1 MKFNG
6 ITKKGREYLA
16 KIQAENKPINFVKI
30 KIGDGRLDNYDNP
43 AELEH
48 LINQKVEKG
57 ILTLNQEHDT
67 VILTTNIDNVSLRTG
82 YYPREIGVF
91 VNDNGQEI
99 MYYYMNDGDETS
111 WIPPETDGPFK
122 IELKLNLIASNAQS
136 IIVQGSGNELYITK
150 EFLETNYT
158 QKGGY
163 TGTAQEIDD
172 RVVSALGK
180 EDGKFPLTEAVKGN
194 VYYFPGNKKFYICK
208 EAQNRRVSVPDG
220 NFEELSIWE
229 NRKRLENLIS
239 HRVITGTTGMT
250 NVGSC
255 SSYITQIGNFAT
267 CMMSISVIT
276 DYAKTTIKSPI
287 SFQNGVYISL
297 EDNNGDLYATNRQAV
312 VGWYNPATQTFEV
325 ANVNAGFTVLLIG
338 RI

>member
-16 KIQAENKPINFVKI
+16 KIQAENKPINFSKI
-30 KIGDGRLDNYDNP
+30 KIGDGRLDNFDNP
-43 AELEH
+43 TELEH

-136 IIVQGSGNELYITK
+136 IIVEGSGKELYITK
-150 EFLETNYT
+150 EFLEANYT

-229 NRKRLENLIS
+229 NRKRLENLFTIESYQNWNIGNGLTSSSAKVYKIGELKFVHIS
-239 HRVITGTTGMT
+239 FTTDKVLTKFNFKFPVTFKEPPYVSYTDNGGGATLGVPFGVDWATTTG
-250 NVGSC
+250 VLLSEIQ
-255 SSYITQIGNFAT
+255 SAT
-267 CMMSISVIT
+267 M
-276 DYAKTTIKSPI
+276 
-287 SFQNGVYISL
+287 L
-297 EDNNGDLYATNRQAV
+297 V
-312 VGWYNPATQTFEV
+312 VG
-325 ANVNAGFTVLLIG
+325 I
-338 RI
+338 

>member
-16 KIQAENKPINFVKI
+16 KIQAENKPINFAKI

-136 IIVQGSGNELYITK
+136 IVVEGVGKDLFITK

-229 NRKRLENLIS
+229 NRKRLENLDRNLLYKIDRWS
-239 HRVITGTTGMT
+239 PKDEDELVKTGIFQIKGVTSKLKRGFC
-250 NVGSC
+250 GSQC
-255 SSYITQIGNFAT
+255 FVLVFNTSTETDDWITQIAFSYYNTF
-267 CMMSISVIT
+267 SIAIRT
-276 DYAKTTIKSPI
+276 R
-287 SFQNGVYISL
+287 
-297 EDNNGDLYATNRQAV
+297 NGDTKQWTTWRYLS
-312 VGWYNPATQTFEV
+312 
-325 ANVNAGFTVLLIG
+325 AN
-338 RI
+338 

>member
-16 KIQAENKPINFVKI
+16 KIQAENKPINFAKI

-136 IIVQGSGNELYITK
+136 IIVEGSGKELYITK

-163 TGTAQEIDD
+163 IGTAQEIDD

-239 HRVITGTTGMT
+239 HRVITGTTGMS
-250 NVGSC
+250 NISSC

-276 DYAKTTIKSPI
+276 DYTKTTIKSPVP
-287 SFQNGVYISL
+287 FQNGVYISI
-297 EDNNGDLYATNRQAV
+297 EDNNGDLYATNRQPV

-325 ANVNAGFTVLLIG
+325 ANVNAGFTILLIG

>member
-16 KIQAENKPINFVKI
+16 KIQAENKPINFSKI

-136 IIVQGSGNELYITK
+136 IIVEGAGKELYITK

-229 NRKRLENLIS
+229 NRKRLENLDRNLLYKIDRWS
-239 HRVITGTTGMT
+239 PKDEDELVKTGIFQIKGVTSKLKRGFC
-250 NVGSC
+250 GSQC
-255 SSYITQIGNFAT
+255 FVLVFNTSTETDDWITQIAFSYYNTF
-267 CMMSISVIT
+267 SIAIRT
-276 DYAKTTIKSPI
+276 R
-287 SFQNGVYISL
+287 
-297 EDNNGDLYATNRQAV
+297 NGDTKQWTTWRYLS
-312 VGWYNPATQTFEV
+312 
-325 ANVNAGFTVLLIG
+325 AN
-338 RI
+338 

>member
-1 MKFNG
+1 M
-6 ITKKGREYLA
+6 A
-16 KIQAENKPINFVKI
+16 KIQAENKPINFSKI

-57 ILTLNQEHDT
+57 ILTLNQEQDT

-136 IIVQGSGNELYITK
+136 IIVQGSGKELYITK
-150 EFLETNYT
+150 EFLEANYT
-158 QKGGY
+158 QNGGY

-172 RVVSALGK
+172 RLVSALGK

-208 EAQNRRVSVPDG
+208 EAQNRRVSVPDR

-229 NRKRLENLIS
+229 NRKRLENLFKVENHNDIS
-239 HRVITGTTGMT
+239 VLKFSNIAIVYGNFKNIRFNESTDISIPVTFKSASVSAIPWHTGTPGNLSIMAYLVT
-250 NVGSC
+250 NKV
-255 SSYITQIGNFAT
+255 
-267 CMMSISVIT
+267 
-276 DYAKTTIKSPI
+276 TIR
-287 SFQNGVYISL
+287 V
-297 EDNNGDLYATNRQAV
+297 NNGNTGLQNVSGTFIAV
-312 VGWYNPATQTFEV
+312 GIV
-325 ANVNAGFTVLLIG
+325 
-338 RI
+338 

>member
-16 KIQAENKPINFVKI
+16 KIQAENKPVNFAKI

-136 IIVQGSGNELYITK
+136 IIVEGVGKDLFITK

-158 QKGGY
+158 KNGGY
-163 TGTAQEIDD
+163 TGTALEIDD

-180 EDGKFPLTEAVKGN
+180 EDGKFPLSEAVKGN

-208 EAQNRRVSVPDG
+208 EAQSRRVSVPDG

-229 NRKRLENLIS
+229 NRKRLENLFTTEGVIKMANGYGIAIKTKIS
-239 HRVITGTTGMT
+239 
-250 NVGSC
+250 GSKN
-255 SSYITQIGNFAT
+255 YIDFNDIFKSINFALVT
-267 CMMSISVIT
+267 PWN
-276 DYAKTTIKSPI
+276 D
-287 SFQNGVYISL
+287 FQNEEAIPIFQEIQQDKVLIKGYFPKANIYRKYSTI
-297 EDNNGDLYATNRQAV
+297 TNQETCPCICLAY
-312 VGWYNPATQTFEV
+312 GN
-325 ANVNAGFTVLLIG
+325 LK
-338 RI
+338 